1 MGTQV
6 VAARTVARV
15 GFAVLPALITDA
27 GERASERFVEFFTA
41 TIRNKNTRAAYAR
54 AVGRF
59 CAWCAGRGLRLQ
71 QVTPVAVAAYIE
83 QHGGSKPTNAGRKLS
98 I

>member
-1 MGTQV
+1 MGTQLV
-6 VAARTVARV
+6 TSRAVARL
-15 GFAVLPALITDA
+15 GFATLPALITDA

-41 TIRNKNTRAAYAR
+41 IIRNKNTRAAYAR

-59 CAWCAGRGLRLQ
+59 CAWCEERGLRLE
-71 QVTPVAVAAYIE
+71 QVSPVAVAALRSAI
-83 QHGGSKPTNAGRKLS
+83 STW